1 MTAVECAL
9 RLGVSGP
16 RVGQIERAEVDGSLR
31 ISTMM
36 RAAAALECRFLC
48 VVLPND
54 SLEDVVL
61 RRAYELALEE
71 RSLPASIAT
80 GGTPV
85 GPRTE
90 EDLEIRTLELVDS
103 RGLWRE
109 RNLPDPSPWYPG
121 TGNG

>member
-1 MTAVECAL
+1 MTAIECAM

-16 RVGQIERAEVDGSLR
+16 RVGQIERAEVEGSLR

-36 RAAAALECRFLC
+36 RAAAALECRYLS
-48 VVLPND
+48 VVLPD
-54 SLEDVVL
+54 DPLEDIVL
-61 RRAYELALEE
+61 RRAYHLALEE
-71 RSLPASIAT
+71 RSLPASVAL

-109 RNLPDPSPWYPG
+109 RNVSGPSQS
-121 TGNG
+121 